1 MRGVS
6 EAEEDGGKRM
16 QHDHQQRYP
25 HYAQQAESSPTI
37 PQPPALVPGTLLAQG
52 RYLIQGY
59 IGGGGF
65 GHIYRA
71 QDTMLR
77 HYRAV
82 KEAFSSDLHARRQF
96 QLEAEFLLNVRHP
109 NLVSAYAIFEE
120 NSRLYLV
127 MDYVDGM
134 TLEDIAINHIRQTGR
149 PLDEAQTLDW
159 IIPICHAASALHQ
172 QPAPII
178 HRDIKPANIKLSAS
192 TGEPVLMD
200 LGLAK
205 LYQRGQQTIGAAL
218 AFTPGYAPPE
228 QYQAA
233 GATDQR
239 TDVYGLGASLYYL
252 LTGYQPTEAPARL
265 SAQALRAPLTLNPA
279 LSKKTNAIVLRAM
292 ELDPAARQQTTA
304 ELAEALTGARR
315 ALTKPG
321 AFSGPRIAIRPE
333 QLRRSDSGSWFCSV
347 CGTRNHSDAQFCQ
360 QCGQT
365 ITVERSAVPRLQDG
379 TPTTPAPHR
388 AALPQRRA
396 VAPAISAV
404 ANAPFDMP
412 GSTGLPPVAPTAARM
427 PWSRDLRPPATQ
439 REAWGSIFAFLA
451 VVCIALSLTGIFIRP
466 MLLFV
471 IPALVLSVWCLR
483 QRQIL
488 LEFRWL
494 AAGACGIGSFWFVFW
509 VALFLFG
516 HR

>member
-1 MRGVS
+1 
-6 EAEEDGGKRM
+6 M
-16 QHDHQQRYP
+16 QFDHQQRYP
-25 HYAQQAESSPTI
+25 QYPRQGEPEPAI
-37 PQPPALVPGTLLAQG
+37 PQPPALAPGTLLAQG

-228 QYQAA
+228 QYQAT

-239 TDVYGLGASLYYL
+239 TDVYGLGASLWL
-252 LTGYQPTEAPARL
+252 RPPHAAQYQLPP
-265 SAQALRAPLTLNPA
+265 S
-279 LSKKTNAIVLRAM
+279 
-292 ELDPAARQQTTA
+292 
-304 ELAEALTGARR
+304 
-315 ALTKPG
+315 
-321 AFSGPRIAIRPE
+321 
-333 QLRRSDSGSWFCSV
+333 LRRSW
-347 CGTRNHSDAQFCQ
+347 
-360 QCGQT
+360 
-365 ITVERSAVPRLQDG
+365 L
-379 TPTTPAPHR
+379 
-388 AALPQRRA
+388 
-396 VAPAISAV
+396 
-404 ANAPFDMP
+404 
-412 GSTGLPPVAPTAARM
+412 GL
-427 PWSRDLRPPATQ
+427 
-439 REAWGSIFAFLA
+439 
-451 VVCIALSLTGIFIRP
+451 
-466 MLLFV
+466 
-471 IPALVLSVWCLR
+471 
-483 QRQIL
+483 
-488 LEFRWL
+488 
-494 AAGACGIGSFWFVFW
+494 
-509 VALFLFG
+509 
-516 HR
+516 